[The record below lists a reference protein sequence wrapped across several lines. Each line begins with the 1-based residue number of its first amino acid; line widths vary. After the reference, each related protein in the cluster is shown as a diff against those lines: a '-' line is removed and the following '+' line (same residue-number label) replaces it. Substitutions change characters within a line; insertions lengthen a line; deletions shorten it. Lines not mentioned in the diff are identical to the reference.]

1 MIGKRIYIARRLR
14 NLSMDEL
21 VASMDGALSKMA
33 ISKYER
39 GLMTPSADNLNKIAK
54 ALSLPLAFFA
64 QPPLQITCSHYR
76 HDRDITPEELETY
89 TSVVREQVELYYAA
103 EELTAQHSPFRN
115 PLSRHKIVHTFQEVE
130 AAACRLRELWH
141 IGLQPIVSV
150 YEMLELHGIRVVE
163 ICIEDKRVEGLSF
176 FVEKRVPFVIINTY
190 INNTVERKRFTALHE
205 LAHLL
210 LRLEPTSLCQS
221 GHTPDTSI
229 DDTVERMAHT
239 FAGAM
244 LFPRECAE
252 FRLGLQRDSLD
263 LDELISIRNLYGV
276 SVAATV
282 HRAHDLNIITRA
294 QYDHWYDDI
303 IKPNRMETGW
313 GQYPIPET
321 ADRSERLAK
330 RICLETTKTLK

>member
-1 MIGKRIYIARRLR
+1 MIGRRIYIARRLR
-14 NLSMDEL
+14 SLSMEEL
-21 VASMDGALSKMA
+21 VSSMGGALSKMA

-39 GLMTPSADNLNKIAK
+39 GLMTPSAENLSKIAK

-64 QPPLQITCSHYR
+64 QPPVQITCSHYR
-76 HDRDITPEELETY
+76 HDRNITPEELDAF

-103 EELTAQHSPFRN
+103 EELTAQHTPFRN
-115 PLSRHKIVHTFQEVE
+115 PLSRHRIVRTFQEVE

-163 ICIEDKRVEGLSF
+163 ACIEDKRVEGISF

-210 LRLEPTSLCQS
+210 LRLEPTSLCLS
-221 GHTPDTSI
+221 GHHPDRTLA
-229 DDTVERMAHT
+229 DTAERFAHA
-239 FAGAM
+239 FADAM
-244 LFPRECAE
+244 LLPRSCLE
-252 FRLGLQRDSLD
+252 FRLDHRRDSLD

-276 SVAATV
+276 SIAAIV
-282 HRAHDLNIITRA
+282 HRARDLNIISRA
-294 QYDHWYDDI
+294 CYDDMYDNHI
-303 IKPNRMETGW
+303 NKNRMETGW
-313 GQYPIPET
+313 GAYPIPET
-321 ADRSERLAK
+321 ADRSKRLAK
-330 RICLETTKTLK
+330 RIKSVNL

>member
-1 MIGKRIYIARRLR
+1 MIGRRIYIARQLR

-21 VASMDGALSKMA
+21 VASVDGALSKMA

-39 GLMTPSADNLNKIAK
+39 GLMKPSEASINKIAQT
-54 ALSLPLAFFA
+54 LSLPLAFFC
-64 QPPLQITCSHYR
+64 QPPVEITCSHYR
-76 HDRDITPEELETY
+76 HDRDISPEELEAF
-89 TSVVREQVELYYAA
+89 TSAVHEHVELYYAA
-103 EELTAQHSPFRN
+103 EELTAQQVPFRN
-115 PLSRHKIVHTFQEVE
+115 PLRRRLAHTFQDVE

-141 IGLQPIVSV
+141 IGQQPIVSV
-150 YEMLELHGIRVVE
+150 YEMLEIHGIRVVE
-163 ICIEDKRVEGLSF
+163 ANIKDKRVEGLSF
-176 FVEKRVPFVIINTY
+176 FVDKRVPFVIINTY
-190 INNTVERKRFTALHE
+190 INKTVERKRFTALHE

-210 LRLEPTSLCQS
+210 LRLEPTTLLRS
-221 GHTPDTSI
+221 GHTPDRTLA
-229 DDTVERMAHT
+229 DTVERLAHM

-252 FRLGLQRDSLD
+252 FRLGTHRESLD
-263 LDELISIRNLYGV
+263 IDELISIRNLYGI
-276 SVAATV
+276 SIAATV

-313 GQYPIPET
+313 GHYPIPET

-330 RICLETTKTLK
+330 RIKSVNL